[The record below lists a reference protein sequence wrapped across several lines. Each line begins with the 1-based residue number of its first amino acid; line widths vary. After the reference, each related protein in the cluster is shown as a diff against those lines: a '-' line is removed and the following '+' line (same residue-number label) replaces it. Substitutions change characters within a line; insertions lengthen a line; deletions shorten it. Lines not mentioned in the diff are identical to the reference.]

1 MAEVV
6 SRKANNSLKN
16 KQNSSNASNNSR
28 YYYVAGVIKFRDR
41 KAGYPDVKKIA
52 QDWVDKDPNFKQ
64 VLVRLVNQGSWGIQ
78 FVYIYKANKAKAGD
92 HGLYINKFIRKY
104 IAPLLDKDLLY
115 ARDLAED
122 PLDQG
127 DLIKWEDFNPEWI
140 K

>member
-6 SRKANNSLKN
+6 SKKANNSLAN
-16 KQNSSNASNNSR
+16 KQNDSSASNNSR

-52 QDWVDKDPNFKQ
+52 QEWVDKDPNFKQ
-64 VLVRLVNQGSWGIQ
+64 VLVRLVSQSSWGIQ
-78 FVYIYKANKAKAGD
+78 FVYIYKANAGD
-92 HGLYINKFIRKY
+92 NGLGIDKFIKKY
-104 IAPLLDKDLLY
+104 IAPLVEKDLLY
-115 ARDLAED
+115 ARDIAESA
-122 PLDQG
+122 LSHG